1 MRKQMIGIALILFGI
16 WAAIYAVHFESAEDW
31 LSISIVLSALIL
43 PLVGLI
49 WVIAYS
55 GKGGE

>member
-1 MRKQMIGIALILFGI
+1 MRKQMIGIALILFGV
-16 WAAIYAVHFESAEDW
+16 WAAIFSVHFEGSGDW
-31 LSISIVLSALIL
+31 LSTAIVLSALIL